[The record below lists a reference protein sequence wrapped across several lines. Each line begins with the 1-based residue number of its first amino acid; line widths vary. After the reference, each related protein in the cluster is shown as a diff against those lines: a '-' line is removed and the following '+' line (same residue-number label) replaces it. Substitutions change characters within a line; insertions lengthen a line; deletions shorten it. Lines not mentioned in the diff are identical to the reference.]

1 MKDQARHAAY
11 NALLTVERQGTFS
24 NLAIKEQSAGLTTRD
39 RRFATELVYSAL
51 EHQLALDALIAAYS
65 QTLPR
70 DVEMRVLL
78 RMGLTQLLY
87 LSKVP
92 ASAACNETVTMA
104 QELGMGS
111 RKGYVNGLLRQV
123 LRERDHLPFPKM
135 EKDYAQYISITS
147 SWPRWIVD
155 RLLVR
160 MSARDVEKLLNYRF
174 YRGAWVRPN
183 RIKVT
188 TAQWQ
193 QHLERFET
201 GEAVKSSIAPDAW
214 RLVSQGDMTRDSWF
228 VTGKVAVQ
236 REGSQL
242 AVHVMEAQP
251 GWRVLDACAAPGG
264 KSAYLAQEMDNKG
277 SVTALDIHQHRVELI
292 DKTVRRLGAVIVAPK
307 AQDAAQFRADW
318 QEKMDAVLIDAPCS
332 GLGVISGKP
341 EIKYQHTPDDI
352 RRLTVTQGRILD
364 TCARYVK
371 PGGRLMYCTCTFMKE
386 ENEDVV
392 QAFLSRH
399 PEFTLEPFEDR
410 VPENLRARAATGMLQ
425 LWPHT
430 DHTDGFFMAS
440 FLPLSAGGQSR
451 RR

>member
-1 MKDQARHAAY
+1 MKDPARHAAY
-11 NALLTVERQGTFS
+11 NALLQVERQGTFS
-24 NLAIKEQSAGLTTRD
+24 NLAIKETAASLLTRD

-65 QTLPR
+65 QTPPR

-78 RMGLTQLLY
+78 RLGLTQLLY

-92 ASAACNETVTMA
+92 ASAACNETVNMA
-104 QELGMGS
+104 QELGLGA
-111 RKGYVNGLLRQV
+111 RKGYVNGLMRQV

-183 RIKVT
+183 RLKVT
-188 TAQWQ
+188 QAQWRQ
-193 QHLERFET
+193 RIDRFEAK
-201 GEAVKSSIAPDAW
+201 EAVKSRIAPDAW
-214 RLVSQGDMTRDSWF
+214 RLVSQGDLTRDSWF
-228 VTGKVAVQ
+228 VTGKLAVQ

-264 KSAYLAQEMDNKG
+264 KSAYLAQYMENKG
-277 SVTALDIHQHRVELI
+277 AVTALDIHKHRVELI
-292 DKTVRRLGAVIVAPK
+292 DKTVSRLGAVIVSPK
-307 AQDAAQFRADW
+307 VQDAAQPRPEW
-318 QEKMDAVLIDAPCS
+318 TQRMDAVLIDAPCS

-352 RRLTVTQGRILD
+352 RRLAATQGQILD
-364 TCARYVK
+364 TCCSYVK

-392 QAFLSRH
+392 QAFLRRH
-399 PEFTLEPFEDR
+399 PEFELEPFADR
-410 VPENLRARAATGMLQ
+410 VPESLRRRAETGMLQ

-430 DHTDGFFMAS
+430 DNTDGFFMARMRR
-440 FLPLSAGGQSR
+440 SR
-451 RR
+451 